1 VINGKTFYQILGVL
15 EDAEDIVIR
24 AAYKSLSSKYHP
36 DKWLD
41 NKDISHRKMSE
52 INRAYETLSDNKK
65 RHEYDQE
72 LAKNSSGKKFEDDE
86 EVDTSAEDSL
96 AWELAAQFYPDI
108 NLYYKKLSVMNTSL
122 ANTYKMTLIQQKTFN
137 NSKKVYEKLS
147 DDYLTRYFG
156 TNAEIKTL
164 AEKLLVR
171 KEFEVARMLNS
182 IITTMGRSV
191 NSTQVSDL
199 LERKFPNVMNA
210 VYGSSANVES
220 KPRRLSRARIESGD
234 ISAYEAIDL
243 IKKCGGSVTI
253 DEGWLN
259 RAYQVNWNNKNGIYG
274 YAELLDF
281 VRTEVL
287 TFAEVNNKL

>member
-52 INRAYETLSDNKK
+52 INRAYETLSDTKK
-65 RHEYDQE
+65 RYEYDQE
-72 LAKNSSGKKFEDDE
+72 LAKNSTGKKFEDDE

-108 NLYYKKLSVMNTSL
+108 NLYYKKLGFMNTSL

-164 AEKLLVR
+164 AETLLVR
-171 KEFEVARMLNS
+171 KEYEVARMLNS

-199 LERKFPNVMNA
+199 LGRKFPKVMNA
-210 VYGSSANVES
+210 IYGSSANVES
-220 KPRRLSRARIESGD
+220 KPRGSLRARIESGD

-259 RAYQVNWNNKNGIYG
+259 RAYRVSWNDKNGIYG

-281 VRTEVL
+281 VRTDVL